1 MAKKKY
7 YQGGDDRKA
16 ESRGMKKA
24 MDKGYKSEDMM
35 PMYSSDMAAMPQQVI
50 MREYK
55 KEDYIDRGQYADT
68 YSEKNREENAMVSK
82 AKSQLFKGY

>member
-24 MDKGYKSEDMM
+24 MRKGSGSGDML
-35 PMYSSDMAAMPQQVI
+35 PMYSSEMAAMPQGVV
-50 MREYK
+50 MREYSK
-55 KEDYIDRGQYADT
+55 DTYIDRGEYPDT
-68 YSEKNREENAMVSK
+68 YSEKTRQDNAMVSK
-82 AKSQLFKGY
+82 AKSQLFRGY